1 MVTLS
6 PTLGIAPS
14 PSLRTVF
21 VTPMIADV
29 REKRRI
35 VLVVLD
41 VARDGLVNLRSF
53 DAEEENMVEG
63 VEVSGRGEVFMF
75 LPATDDVVSSA
86 QVKCPFLT
94 YLPKNYLLSPV
105 TLHFSLPYFALRCSR
120 LPIAS

>member
-75 LPATDDVVSSA
+75 LPATDDVVS
-86 QVKCPFLT
+86 
-94 YLPKNYLLSPV
+94 
-105 TLHFSLPYFALRCSR
+105 
-120 LPIAS
+120 